1 MPIKLPSV
9 VQIPTPLQER
19 QRFLQLTEHKA
30 LEDMA
35 QRNGIGTEP
44 ETSGIFAAQCGGAAG
59 IHKMQLRRP
68 DLLAG
73 PGGRPRPKT
82 VNNSKTRENV
92 EIGVDGFLACAEGT
106 AKAGDIELLS
116 RAVTA
121 GADGSVFRRLGS

>member
-1 MPIKLPSV
+1 
-9 VQIPTPLQER
+9 
-19 QRFLQLTEHKA
+19 
-30 LEDMA
+30 
-35 QRNGIGTEP
+35 
-44 ETSGIFAAQCGGAAG
+44 
-59 IHKMQLRRP
+59 MQLRRP